1 MDNRP
6 CHRRADQWRFPVGYL
21 LQQRRR
27 LPRNRYLHQVDR
39 LHGTDFGSSRG
50 SVEPQTIVGQSL
62 IMNHKSFHTA
72 LQSWVDSLGAGVSI
86 TCAIQCVLFP
96 LLIGVLP
103 LIGLGFLAQDGVE
116 TGFLAASIVLAL
128 GSFSWGFRQ
137 HRRRYIFLFLIG
149 GLALIF
155 HRPRLGGRRLGN
167 FFCGAGHASARR
179 RPSLESAIVSPL
191 RCVRGKQRYRGLGCR
206 SGS

>member
-1 MDNRP
+1 
-6 CHRRADQWRFPVGYL
+6 
-21 LQQRRR
+21 
-27 LPRNRYLHQVDR
+27 
-39 LHGTDFGSSRG
+39 
-50 SVEPQTIVGQSL
+50 
-62 IMNHKSFHTA
+62 MNHKSFHTA

-149 GLALIF
+149 GLAPIF
-155 HRPRLGGRRLGN
+155 IGRAWVDEGLEISFVVPGTLALAAGHLLNRRL
-167 FFCGAGHASARR
+167 CRLCVACE
-179 RPSLESAIVSPL
+179 ESSVIAD
-191 RCVRGKQRYRGLGCR
+191 
-206 SGS
+206 